1 MRRFV
6 LSALLLAATA
16 PCALAA
22 STYPTMIGEMVDY
35 RTKSE
40 DDTLIEI
47 AYREDIG
54 YVELRAANPELDP
67 WLPGN
72 NKKVILPKQHIVPK
86 GARTGVL
93 INLGEMRLYHFKGN
107 GKVESFPLGIGREGL
122 LTPSGSTTVVR
133 KASDPTWRPT
143 PRMLREKPELKAV
156 VPPGP
161 DNPMGPRALYLG
173 WPQYAIHG
181 TNTPWGIGRRVSS
194 GCLRM
199 YNHDIKKLYD
209 EVEVGSKVTVIDQPV
224 KTAWVDDVFYIEAHP
239 NAQQA
244 DSIVMNKTNI
254 DYKVSQAELDAIMKE
269 VGDKKDAIDWG
280 QVRKALRYRPGYPMA
295 VSKGSAS
302 GKVYEYERRSD
313 VDTKSVEA
321 DDEGA
326 TPVTASKPK
335 KTASADIKDAKDDTR
350 KPTVAKPVAK
360 KPVKEAAKPKP
371 VKDEDAD
378 KPWSKK
384 EGADKDNDAP
394 IKDIEADLNA

>member
-6 LSALLLAATA
+6 LSALLLMATA

-22 STYPTMIGEMVDY
+22 STYPAMIGEMQDY
-35 RTKSE
+35 RTVRE

-54 YVELRAANPELDP
+54 YVELRAANPDLDP

-72 NKKVILPKQHIVPK
+72 NEKVVLPKQHIVPE
-86 GARTGVL
+86 GARTGIL
-93 INLGEMRLYHFKGN
+93 INLGEMRLYHFKDKGQ
-107 GKVESFPLGIGREGL
+107 VESYPLGIGREGL

-133 KASDPTWRPT
+133 KASEPTWRPT

-161 DNPMGPRALYLG
+161 ENPMGPRAMYLG

-209 EVEVGSKVTVIDQPV
+209 QIPVGTKVTVIDEPV
-224 KTAWVDDVFYIEAHP
+224 KTAWVDNVFYVEAHP

-244 DSIVMNKTNI
+244 DGIVKNNTNI
-254 DYKVSQAELDAIMKE
+254 DYKVSQTELDSIMKD
-269 VGDKKDAIDWG
+269 VGDKQDDIDWG
-280 QVRKALRYRPGYPMA
+280 KVRKALRYRPGYPIA
-295 VSKGSAS
+295 VSKGSGD
-302 GKVYEYERRSD
+302 GKTYEYERRSD
-313 VDTKSVEA
+313 ADTQSVEA
-321 DDEGA
+321 E
-326 TPVTASKPK
+326 TPAAEPKTKVK
-335 KTASADIKDAKDDTR
+335 KTASAEIKD
-350 KPTVAKPVAK
+350 VKPVEPK
-360 KPVKEAAKPKP
+360 KADKPAP
-371 VKDEDAD
+371 VKDDGE
-378 KPWSKK
+378 KPWKK
-384 EGADKDNDAP
+384 KTDTDKSDNVENDV
-394 IKDIEADLNA
+394 NA